1 LSAGDPER
9 EVFGVTA
16 AKPSEA
22 DDSDANQFRQIQA
35 LPIEKWPNR

>member
-1 LSAGDPER
+1 LPRHQLGAGNPER

-22 DDSDANQFRQIQA
+22 DNPDAN
-35 LPIEKWPNR
+35 